1 MIIGKEGENMSFAL
15 AYRSKS
21 NKYSYLTAHNTFKF
35 DVNAEEVIHFSKKK
49 NVRKYVKKSMTKAI
63 LDRILL
69 THSAQNF
76 NIIDI
81 DTNEIIEPLFKNEEI
96 STFTLKNNQ
105 PEELTLTSVNELVQK
120 LNEIRDNAVIMDL
133 EFYQDR
139 RPGYEN
145 VQHVKQ
151 IAAIFLGDNSDIF
164 NEYVF
169 DGQLM
174 NDTNQLEFLKRT
186 DMSYSE
192 ASNISIKYVMNEFVD
207 FLNEHNVETIIS
219 WGNSHDFYVLNTAD
233 CLKMLKNFTAL
244 DIEKVLA
251 KVNCKSKDP
260 DGYVKM
266 NLQSFCDLLNLTHDG
281 VWHEALADCRMIKK
295 VCKMYTDILYK
306 DQTIND

>member
-1 MIIGKEGENMSFAL
+1 MSFAL

-21 NKYSYLTAHNTFKF
+21 NKYSYLTVHNTFKF
-35 DVNAEEVIHFSKKK
+35 DINAAEVIHFSKKK

-81 DTNEIIEPLFKNEEI
+81 DTNEVVEPLFKNEEI

-145 VQHVKQ
+145 
-151 IAAIFLGDNSDIF
+151 L
-164 NEYVF
+164 
-169 DGQLM
+169 
-174 NDTNQLEFLKRT
+174 
-186 DMSYSE
+186 
-192 ASNISIKYVMNEFVD
+192 
-207 FLNEHNVETIIS
+207 
-219 WGNSHDFYVLNTAD
+219 
-233 CLKMLKNFTAL
+233 
-244 DIEKVLA
+244 
-251 KVNCKSKDP
+251 
-260 DGYVKM
+260 
-266 NLQSFCDLLNLTHDG
+266 
-281 VWHEALADCRMIKK
+281 
-295 VCKMYTDILYK
+295 
-306 DQTIND
+306 